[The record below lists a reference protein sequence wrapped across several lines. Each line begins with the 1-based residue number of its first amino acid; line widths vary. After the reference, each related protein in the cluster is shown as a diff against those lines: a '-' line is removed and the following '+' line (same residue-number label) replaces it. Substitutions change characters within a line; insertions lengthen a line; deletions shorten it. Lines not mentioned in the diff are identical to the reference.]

1 MLATYQQNTQDL
13 LQLPAAPTLLYPLP
27 SLTRWINLAR
37 GQLAGE
43 GECIRVIATIP
54 TVVGQRAYNFSTLNT
69 GVSATN
75 GVAGAIH
82 VRRISYNL
90 GTGQRWVTPRPWPW
104 FEIFCLNNPNPI
116 NGAPATWAV
125 YGQGSSSTST
135 GSASSG
141 SFYLDPPP
149 DAIYTLNCDCVCYP
163 IPLVD
168 DTTVEAIPYLWT
180 DAVPFFSAYYA
191 LLSSQT
197 NARQADAERY
207 LKIYE
212 TYVDRARKAA
222 NPSVLRWQYE
232 QAGDPVQGNKIALQ
246 KATGG

>member
-43 GECIRVIATIP
+43 SECIRYMATIS
-54 TVVGQRAYNFSTLNT
+54 TVVGQRNYNFSALNT
-69 GVSATN
+69 GVAATT
-75 GVAGAIH
+75 GISGAIH
-82 VRRISYNL
+82 VRSITYNL
-90 GTGQRWVTPRPWPW
+90 GTGMSRLVPRNWTW
-104 FEIFCLNNPNPI
+104 FAQYYLNNPNPI
-116 NGAPATWAV
+116 KGAPQRWAQF
-125 YGQGSSSTST
+125 GQGSAGTST

-163 IPLVD
+163 LALAD

-207 LKIYE
+207 FKIYE
-212 TYVDRARKAA
+212 TYVERARAA
-222 NPSVLRWQYE
+222 SNPSVLRWQYE
-232 QAGDPVQGNKIALQ
+232 QAADPVQGNKIALQ
-246 KATGG
+246 KAQGG